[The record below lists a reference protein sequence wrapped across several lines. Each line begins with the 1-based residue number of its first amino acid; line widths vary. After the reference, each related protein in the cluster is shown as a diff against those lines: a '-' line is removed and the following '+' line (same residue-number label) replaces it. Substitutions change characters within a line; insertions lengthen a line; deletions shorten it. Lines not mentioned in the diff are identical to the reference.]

1 MNDLAKA
8 LSAAIDESATD
19 TKTRLKLAKKVV
31 EQEYDLIC
39 ITNKPMRLILDQQY
53 YKGV

>member
-8 LSAAIDESATD
+8 LSAAIDEPATD
-19 TKTRLKLAKKVV
+19 TKTRLKLATKGV

-39 ITNKPMRLILDQQY
+39 ITNNPMLLILEQAIL
-53 YKGV
+53 